1 MFQMFVRMLLFF
13 SDTDDIPPQRKSKTF
28 WCCAL
33 RIYQLFKNNLR
44 KLNICYLSGEMH
56 DIFVGLMGRRSADPG
71 NRLSLSLLTF
81 DKNSVMWGLD
91 MFPPLF
97 ARSDIVSITFL
108 NISRLGCR
116 LPNTNEISLV
126 D

>member
-28 WCCAL
+28 WCCAV

-81 DKNSVMWGLD
+81 DKNSFRHRRNVGVGHVPTTFCQVRYCLHH
-91 MFPPLF
+91 FFKHLA
-97 ARSDIVSITFL
+97 ARM
-108 NISRLGCR
+108 
-116 LPNTNEISLV
+116 
-126 D
+126 